1 MSRTVVDIQVVKEQA
16 RELAEL
22 QDDLLSRK
30 DKYCRDGIS
39 TGEVQSELQQ
49 SLVNLRNM
57 RRRMADLVG
66 ATSAFLQE
74 FAERSKAA
82 DAAASTAVE
91 TGESA
96 TVSGSG
102 GATYQKAG
110 KSKNIGLGEKRYLK
124 DRQAFHVQ
132 QTKRAKYM
140 EKYR

>member
-1 MSRTVVDIQVVKEQA
+1 MSRTVVDIQVVEQQA
-16 RELAEL
+16 KKLAKL
-22 QDDLLSRK
+22 QADLLSRK

-82 DAAASTAVE
+82 DSAASTALA

-96 TVSGSG
+96 TVSGSS

-110 KSKNIGLGEKRYLK
+110 ESRGIGLGEKRYLK
-124 DRQAFHVQ
+124 DRQTFHEQ
-132 QTKRAKYM
+132 QTQRAKYM